1 MKLKQVKTI
10 IELEQALHLR
20 ELVFV
25 HEQHC
30 PLEQEFDQ
38 YDHLDASCIHILAV
52 SETDQPIGTG
62 RIRFVDGKAKLE
74 RICILESI
82 RKSGVGHSIVTYLEK
97 IARAQEIKHFYLHGQ
112 QQAIP
117 FYQKLG
123 YQPDSDL
130 FMEDNIPH
138 VLMRKEEDLIS

>member
-10 IELEQALHLR
+10 NELEQALHLR

-74 RICILESI
+74 RICILESA

-97 IARAQEIKHFYLHGQ
+97 NCKRSRDKAFLLTWSTASHPILSEIRLSARFRYIYG
-112 QQAIP
+112 
-117 FYQKLG
+117 G
-123 YQPDSDL
+123 
-130 FMEDNIPH
+130 
-138 VLMRKEEDLIS
+138 